1 MFLKIRVTNF
11 AVLKE
16 FFTFAT
22 LLKAMLSLWGMNMV
36 DIVQLVRASDCGS
49 ECRGFESHYPP
60 STRRNGADFICLPR
74 FLFLIR
80 KRGFIQ
86 GSIVK
91 YGFYAFY
98 VIHFM
103 FLL

>member
-1 MFLKIRVTNF
+1 MALYTRFRQNRAIKHVVKQDFFTMFLKIRVTNF

-60 STRRNGADFICLPR
+60 
-74 FLFLIR
+74 FLFL
-80 KRGFIQ
+80 KEYSGPSPS
-86 GSIVK
+86 GK
-91 YGFYAFY
+91 A
-98 VIHFM
+98 
-103 FLL
+103 

>member
-49 ECRGFESHYPP
+49 ECRGFESHQSPQKKGGFP
-60 STRRNGADFICLPR
+60 LRKSSFCL
-74 FLFLIR
+74 
-80 KRGFIQ
+80 
-86 GSIVK
+86 
-91 YGFYAFY
+91 
-98 VIHFM
+98 
-103 FLL
+103 

>member
-49 ECRGFESHYPP
+49 ECRGF
-60 STRRNGADFICLPR
+60 FICLPR

-80 KRGFIQ
+80 KIP
-86 GSIVK
+86 
-91 YGFYAFY
+91 
-98 VIHFM
+98 
-103 FLL
+103 L

>member
-49 ECRGFESHYPP
+49 ECHGFESHYPP
-60 STRRNGADFICLPR
+60 STSRNGVDFICLPR

-80 KRGFIQ
+80 KIP
-86 GSIVK
+86 
-91 YGFYAFY
+91 
-98 VIHFM
+98 
-103 FLL
+103 L

>member
-1 MFLKIRVTNF
+1 MALYTRFRQNRAIKHVVKQDFFTMFLKIRVTNF

-60 STRRNGADFICLPR
+60 Q
-74 FLFLIR
+74 R
-80 KRGFIQ
+80 KQAEI
-86 GSIVK
+86 
-91 YGFYAFY
+91 
-98 VIHFM
+98 
-103 FLL
+103 L